1 MDFPQVEELKT
12 TPSDAQPSAPALAA
26 QALDQELNAGSSSKI
41 PQAAINDLTSVVKK
55 KKKPAGDEGTAKR
68 KADEDDGGSTP
79 PEKKARLESTAS

>member
-1 MDFPQVEELKT
+1 VEELKT
-12 TPSDAQPSAPALAA
+12 TPVDAQPSAPALAA

-41 PQAAINDLTSVVKK
+41 PQAAINDLTSMVVKK

-68 KADEDDGGSTP
+68 KADEGDGGSTP

>member
-1 MDFPQVEELKT
+1 VEELKT
-12 TPSDAQPSAPALAA
+12 TPVDAQPSAPALAA

-41 PQAAINDLTSVVKK
+41 PQAAINDLTSMVVKK

-68 KADEDDGGSTP
+68 KAGEDDGGSTP